1 MLDIDLGKLDPR
13 DRYKL
18 LCGVVIPRPIAWVTT
33 CNPDGSTNLAP
44 FSFFNVFG
52 ADPATVIL
60 GLEHHADGTP
70 KDTTRNIE
78 RTGEFVV
85 HMLTPDLNAVMVDSA
100 ARYAP
105 GASETEAL
113 GLATQPSKM
122 VAPPRLALAPVAL
135 ECRKTVGLSLS
146 PERCI
151 LVGEAL
157 AISARDGLIDL
168 DTCYVNWGE
177 TLPTARLFADRYA
190 RLVESDRLTI
200 PAPLAESSTRT
211 E

>member
-1 MLDIDLGKLDPR
+1 MDIDLASLTPR

-52 ADPATVIL
+52 ADPATVVL
-60 GLEHHADGTP
+60 GLEHHPDGRP
-70 KDTTRNIE
+70 KDTTANID

-85 HMLTPDLNAVMVDSA
+85 HILTPDLNQIMVESA
-100 ARYAP
+100 AQYAP
-105 GASETEAL
+105 GESETEAL
-113 GLATQPSKM
+113 GLATEPAAR
-122 VAPPRLALAPVAL
+122 VATPRLCAAPVAL

-157 AISARDGLIDL
+157 SLNARDGLIDL
-168 DTCYVNWGE
+168 DTCHVNWGDA
-177 TLPTARLFADRYA
+177 LPTARLFADRYA

-200 PAPLAESSTRT
+200 PTRP
-211 E
+211 ERPDS